1 MPAAPGKRMEGVSYE
16 SAGNREPVQILRG
29 GSRRWTT
36 SASRSPRAKE
46 IVGLIGP
53 NGAGKTTIFNLI
65 TGAIPPDTGRVDLD
79 GRSMV
84 KLKPWD
90 ICRAGV
96 GRTFQVVRPFM
107 NRTVLYNTMVGA
119 FARVSAPEK
128 AEAEALKTLDFTGML
143 SKKDVLAKSLTL
155 PDRKR
160 LEIARA
166 LATGPRLL
174 LLDEVMAGLNET
186 ETQEA
191 IELVQR
197 MRREMNLSLLIIE
210 HVMEVVMTLSDR
222 IAVLNHGEKI
232 CEGEPEAVCADQCVI
247 EAYLG
252 EDYGAA

>member
-1 MPAAPGKRMEGVSYE
+1 MSLLEIQNLTKSF
-16 SAGNREPVQILRG
+16 G
-29 GSRRWTT
+29 GLKAVDNFSLKI
-36 SASRSPRAKE
+36 ASGE

-65 TGAIPPDTGRVDLD
+65 TGAIRADSGRVDLD
-79 GRSMV
+79 GQSLTRF
-84 KLKPWD
+84 KPWD
-90 ICRAGV
+90 ICRAGI

-107 NRTVLYNTMVGA
+107 NRTVLYNAMVGA
-119 FARVSAPEK
+119 FARVKTPE
-128 AEAEALKTLDFTGML
+128 EAEARALETLAFTGL
-143 SKKDVLAKSLTL
+143 LPKKDVLAKSLTL

-160 LEIARA
+160 LEITRA
-166 LATGPRLL
+166 LATRPRLL

-197 MRREMNLSLLIIE
+197 LRREMDVSLLIIE

-222 IAVLNHGEKI
+222 IVVLHHGEKI
-232 CEGEPEAVCADQCVI
+232 CEGPPESVCSDQCVI

-252 EDYGAA
+252 DDYGAACN

>member
-1 MPAAPGKRMEGVSYE
+1 MNLLEIENLTKSFGGLKAVSDFSLKIAPG
-16 SAGNREPVQILRG
+16 
-29 GSRRWTT
+29 
-36 SASRSPRAKE
+36 E

-79 GRSMV
+79 GCSMV
-84 KLKPWD
+84 KLNPWD
-90 ICRAGV
+90 ICQAGV

-119 FARVSAPEK
+119 FARVKTPE
-128 AEAEALKTLDFTGML
+128 EAEARALETLTFTGL
-143 SKKDVLAKSLTL
+143 LAKKDVLAKSLTL

-160 LEIARA
+160 LEITRA
-166 LATGPRLL
+166 LATRPRLL

-197 MRREMNLSLLIIE
+197 MRQEMNLSLLIIE

-222 IAVLNHGEKI
+222 IVVLHHGEKI
-232 CEGEPEAVCADQCVI
+232 CEGPPESVCSDQCVI

-252 EDYGAA
+252 EDYGAACS